1 MDTFC
6 FQRVVS
12 DDSKAQVEASLSLV
26 LPKAHYSIGG
36 IWNSHNCT
44 TKNMTA
50 NPIMRILSCLIT
62 TRLDNTTTRLVVCSV
77 VSAAFQPPDN
87 FILKRISALKTLCF
101 LYECGS
107 SMLLI
112 EKESSQCASGIFYLD
127 QKFRS

>member
-1 MDTFC
+1 MCERIPVISTVWYPHACLTKISWKHRFYYSVETLATWNGQSWQHWWVNMDTFC

-62 TRLDNTTTRLVVCSV
+62 TRVVYNTTLGGWWSV
-77 VSAAFQPPDN
+77 FS
-87 FILKRISALKTLCF
+87 TL
-101 LYECGS
+101 L
-107 SMLLI
+107 
-112 EKESSQCASGIFYLD
+112 
-127 QKFRS
+127 